1 MSDAPLVERW
11 DPERDGPLTESALR
25 DRLEARGYHV
35 SRYVYP
41 PGTIFPDHSH
51 DEDKIEAVLS
61 GRFRLTMGDEEVILE
76 RGDNLEVP
84 RGVMHS
90 AEVIGDDPVVSLDA
104 TRQ

>member
-1 MSDAPLVERW
+1 MSDAPRIEQW
-11 DPERDGPLTESALR
+11 DAERDGPLTESALR

-41 PGTIFPDHSH
+41 PGTFFPEHSH
-51 DEDKIEAVLS
+51 DQDKIDAVLS
-61 GRFRLTMGDEEVILE
+61 GRFRMTMGDEEVILE

-104 TRQ
+104 TRE

>member
-1 MSDAPLVERW
+1 MSEAPSVERW
-11 DPERDGPLTESALR
+11 DPERDGPLTESALG
-25 DRLEARGYHV
+25 DRLEARGYRV

-104 TRQ
+104 TRK